1 MSNVV
6 YLLGAGASYGKRHE
20 ITLRGIGGRPP
31 KSSSGRYAIDEGLP
45 VVNEINT
52 EISYLIED
60 LKQSDENYESNGSKV
75 GQLIKDL
82 IWLRDE
88 SSRHMTVD
96 TFAKKL
102 FLQNDSLLFERL
114 KKTLSSFFILEQ
126 LKYPADKRY
135 DAFLA
140 NILSYPEKKIPNEI
154 TILTWNY
161 DSQFEIAYREF
172 NTINQPSASYWKEV
186 RNQLGIKDSHDT
198 KFEEG
203 KIFKLN
209 GTAIFDYFHSFSL
222 LGESCGEDF
231 KNTIGSIAEVHSQ
244 FNPNNHLYFAWENS
258 PTSPYFRELYPHISN
273 AETLV
278 VIGYTFPYFNRVID
292 RSIFETMGSLKK
304 IYIQDTYGERIHQN
318 INPVLSVTHTSI
330 NKVQIYE
337 LKDVDQFYLPAE
349 L

>member
-1 MSNVV
+1 MLSL
-6 YLLGAGASYGKRHE
+6 YY
-20 ITLRGIGGRPP
+20 GIGRYISANSREGFWGTGAIKTISERLRKELPGLKGFSQTNLKYMRIFYEEWSP
-31 KSSSGRYAIDEGLP
+31 IIEAKNHKSSAVAD
-45 VVNEINT
+45 EINT
-52 EISYLIED
+52 
-60 LKQSDENYESNGSKV
+60 
-75 GQLIKDL
+75 
-82 IWLRDE
+82 
-88 SSRHMTVD
+88 
-96 TFAKKL
+96 
-102 FLQNDSLLFERL
+102 DSLLPVKSSAVVDDLEKFL
-114 KKTLSSFFILEQ
+114 KLRGCFFILEQ

-140 NILSYPEKKIPNEI
+140 NILSYPGKKIPNDI

-172 NTINQPSASYWKEV
+172 NSTNQPSASYWKGV
-186 RNQLGIKDSHDT
+186 RKQLGIKDSHDT
-198 KFEEG
+198 EFENG

-222 LGESCGEDF
+222 LGESCVDDF
-231 KNTIGSIAEVHSQ
+231 KNTIGSIADVHTQ
-244 FNPNNHLYFAWENS
+244 FNPNNHLYFAWESS
-258 PTSPYFRELYPHISN
+258 PTSQYFKELYPHISN

-304 IYIQDTYGERIHQN
+304 IYIQDPFAERIHQN

>member
-6 YLLGAGASYGKRHE
+6 YLLGARAGQE
-20 ITLRGIGGRPP
+20 
-31 KSSSGRYAIDEGLP
+31 
-45 VVNEINT
+45 
-52 EISYLIED
+52 
-60 LKQSDENYESNGSKV
+60 QNYESNGSKV

-186 RNQLGIKDSHDT
+186 RNQLGIKDSHD
-198 KFEEG
+198 
-203 KIFKLN
+203 
-209 GTAIFDYFHSFSL
+209 
-222 LGESCGEDF
+222 
-231 KNTIGSIAEVHSQ
+231 SQ

-304 IYIQDTYGERIHQN
+304 IYIQDPFAERIHQN

>member
-1 MSNVV
+1 MSKVV

-20 ITLRGIGGRPP
+20 ITLRSIGGRPP
-31 KSSSGRYAIDEGLP
+31 QSSSGRYAIDEGLP

-52 EISYLIED
+52 EISFLIED
-60 LKQSDENYESNGSKV
+60 LKQSDENYESKGNKV

-88 SSRHMTVD
+88 SSRHMTID

-102 FLQNDSLLFERL
+102 FLQNDSLSFEKL
-114 KKTLSSFFILEQ
+114 KKTLSSFFIFEQ

-140 NILSYPEKKIPNEI
+140 NILTLPKKLVPDDI

-172 NTINQPSASYWKEV
+172 NSTNQPSVSYWKEV
-186 RNQLGIKDSHDT
+186 RKQLGIKDSHDT
-198 KFEEG
+198 EFEKG

-222 LGESCGEDF
+222 LGESCGDDF
-231 KNTIGSIAEVHSQ
+231 KNTIGPIAEVHSQ
-244 FNPNNHLYFAWENS
+244 FNPNNHLYFAWEANTES
-258 PTSPYFRELYPHISN
+258 NYFKEIFNKLFD

-278 VIGYTFPYFNRVID
+278 VIGYTFPYFNRQID
-292 RSIFETMGSLKK
+292 RALFDKMLSLKT
-304 IYIQDTYGERIHQN
+304 IYIQDPFAERIDQN
-318 INPVLSVTHTSI
+318 IRPVLAPIHKNTDVKI
-330 NKVQIYE
+330 VQ
-337 LKDVDQFYLPAE
+337 LKDVDQFYLPSE

>member
-1 MSNVV
+1 MSKVV
-6 YLLGAGASYGKRHE
+6 YLLGGGASYGKRHE
-20 ITLRGIGGRPP
+20 ISFRGIGGRPP

-52 EISYLIED
+52 EISNLIED
-60 LKQSDENYESNGSKV
+60 IKQSDENYKDPKDNV

-82 IWLRDE
+82 VWLRDE

-102 FLQNDSLLFERL
+102 FLQNDSLAFEKL

-140 NILSYPEKKIPNEI
+140 NILSYPGKKIPNDI

-172 NTINQPSASYWKEV
+172 NSTNQPSASYWKGV
-186 RNQLGIKDSHDT
+186 RKQLGIKDSHDT
-198 KFEEG
+198 EFENG

-222 LGESCGEDF
+222 LGESCVDDF
-231 KNTIGSIAEVHSQ
+231 KNTIGSIADVHTQ
-244 FNPNNHLYFAWENS
+244 FNPNNHLYFAWESS
-258 PTSPYFRELYPHISN
+258 PTSQYFKELYPHISN

-304 IYIQDTYGERIHQN
+304 IYIQDPFAERIHQN
-318 INPVLSVTHTSI
+318 INPVLSISHTSI
-330 NKVQIYE
+330 SKVQVYE